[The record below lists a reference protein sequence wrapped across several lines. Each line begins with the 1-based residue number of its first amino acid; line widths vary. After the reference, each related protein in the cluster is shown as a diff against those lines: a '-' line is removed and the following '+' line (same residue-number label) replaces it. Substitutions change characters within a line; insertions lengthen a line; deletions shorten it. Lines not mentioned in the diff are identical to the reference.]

1 MAEITING
9 KIYDQEKL
17 SVKLKNYLIA
27 FKETQDKKLRTL
39 IEIERCDV
47 LLKYYDEKIQEELRN
62 YKE

>member
-9 KIYDQEKL
+9 KIYDQERL
-17 SVKLKNYLIA
+17 SVKLKNYLLV